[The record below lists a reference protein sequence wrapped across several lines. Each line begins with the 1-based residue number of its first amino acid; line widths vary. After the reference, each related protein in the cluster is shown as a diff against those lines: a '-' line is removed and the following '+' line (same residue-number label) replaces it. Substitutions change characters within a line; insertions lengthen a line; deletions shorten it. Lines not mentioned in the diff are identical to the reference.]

1 MPAKT
6 VGQKILK
13 QRLIR
18 NIERK
23 DFAKMIN
30 AEKKTVEL
38 WELHGLVP
46 AAKSIKKICDLF
58 ELPLE
63 YFGKYYA
70 IYFKKPEELFM
81 EWKNRHGYSYSDC
94 VSILECSRSA
104 LITFVRGDYGLS
116 YDMYLKM
123 KEVGVF

>member
-1 MPAKT
+1 
-6 VGQKILK
+6 
-13 QRLIR
+13 
-18 NIERK
+18 
-23 DFAKMIN
+23 MIN

-46 AAKSIKKICDLF
+46 SSKSIKKICDFF

-63 YFGKYYA
+63 YFGEYFA
-70 IYFKKPEELFM
+70 IYFRNPEELFV
-81 EWKNRHGYSYSDC
+81 EWKNRNGYSYSEC
-94 VSILECSRSA
+94 VRILECSRSA
-104 LITFVRGDYGLS
+104 LITFVRGYYGLS